1 MSVHKKQ
8 KSGCLLCIASIFY
21 WHVNQIR
28 QVKNFAAIPWATC
41 DITYMKFFQMLV
53 YFDQCFGLG
62 LLYNHFW
69 VLMLLFF
76 FSSSVGSNIWNPLL
90 VATYDNIGLQNIMFS
105 IILVRH
111 SIAVNPGTAVF
122 PIKSLWKIEIVWF
135 LVCWWIITQQL
146 ATHEIWARVGS
157 WTHFVMMSWH

>member
-1 MSVHKKQ
+1 MF
-8 KSGCLLCIASIFY
+8 C

-28 QVKNFAAIPWATC
+28 KVKNFAAILWATC

-53 YFDQCFGLG
+53 YFDQCIGLG

-76 FSSSVGSNIWNPLL
+76 FSSSGGSNIWNPQL
-90 VATYDNIGLQNIMFS
+90 VATYNKIGLQNIMFS
-105 IILVRH
+105 IIRVGH
-111 SIAVNPGTAVF
+111 GIAVNPPGTAVF
-122 PIKSLWKIEIVWF
+122 LIKNLWKIEIVWF

-146 ATHEIWARVGS
+146 ATHEISAWVGS